1 MSDTIRGTTSADE
14 VPLPVTGNRSNPVEV
29 TTYTSPFGVTYAD
42 TGVDLEAGERAV
54 QLFKPK
60 AHKTYRPEV
69 VGDLGGFASLFA
81 LDTTKYRKPLLASST
96 DGVGTKLVIAQRL
109 GIHDTVGIDL
119 VAMVVDDLV
128 VCGAEPLFLQDY
140 IACGTVTPEKL
151 SVIVGGI
158 AEGCRY
164 AGCALTGGEI
174 AEHNGVM
181 HPDDYDL
188 SATGVG
194 VVDADRVL
202 GGDRIQPGD
211 ILLGMRSSG
220 LHSNG
225 FSLVRHVL
233 LNHPDFPLSNVV
245 ADLGHQR
252 TLGEELLTPTRIYSP
267 DCLALIEEVDVRTF
281 VHITG
286 GGIPGN
292 VARLLRRDVDAIVD
306 RSTWQPQPIFDLIA
320 HTGLV
325 AATEMDRTFNMG
337 VGMVAIVPSE
347 QARTALALLVAR
359 HCDAWVLGEVVA
371 GKGQARMVS
380 NHPVRG

>member
-1 MSDTIRGTTSADE
+1 MG
-14 VPLPVTGNRSNPVEV
+14 EV
-29 TTYTSPFGVTYAD
+29 TTYTSPSGITYAE
-42 TGVDLEAGERAV
+42 TGVDLEAGDRAV

-60 AHKTYRPEV
+60 ARKTYRPEV
-69 VGDLGGFASLFA
+69 VGDLGGFAGLFA
-81 LDTTKYRKPLLASST
+81 LDITKYRKPLLASST

-140 IACGTVTPEKL
+140 IACGSVVPEKL

-158 AEGCRY
+158 ADGCRY

-174 AEHNGVM
+174 AEHGGVM

-202 GGDRIQPGD
+202 GGDRIGDGD
-211 ILLGMRSSG
+211 ILIGMRSSG

-225 FSLVRHVL
+225 YSLVRHVL
-233 LNHPDFPLSNVV
+233 LDHPDLPLSGVV
-245 ADLGHQR
+245 DDLGHQR

-292 VARLLRRDVDAIVD
+292 VARLLRRDTDAIID
-306 RSTWQPQPIFDLIA
+306 RSTWGPQPIFDLISR
-320 HTGLV
+320 TGSV
-325 AATEMDRTFNMG
+325 APAEMERTFNMG
-337 VGMVAIVPSE
+337 VGMVAVVPAD
-347 QARTALALLVAR
+347 QARPALGLLAAS
-359 HCDAWVLGEVVA
+359 HCDAWVIGEVVA
-371 GKGQARMVS
+371 GSGQARMVS
-380 NHPVRG
+380 NHPKPG